1 MSAAYKPTAAA
12 SDDDHLVACEHC
24 DALYRRL
31 PLPPKA
37 VARCLRCDGV
47 LYRNRP
53 LDLDL
58 QLALAVA
65 GLIVLVIANAYPIVE
80 IELQGTRN
88 EAGLWGA
95 ILASYDSGVGFV
107 AVVAA
112 ATLFF
117 FPLLQLMLLL
127 WVLLPLRNGQRPP
140 GFVWSMHA
148 LRLMRPWSMV
158 EVFMLGVLVSV
169 VKLAGMAAIV
179 PGIGLWGF
187 AVLTLILTALSNFD
201 LDDLWDQVPPEPAP

>member
-1 MSAAYKPTAAA
+1 MSAASPRPAPESTGP
-12 SDDDHLVACEHC
+12 LVACEHC
-24 DALYRRL
+24 DALYQRAEL
-31 PLPPKA
+31 PHDS
-37 VARCLRCDGV
+37 VADCPRCGAT
-47 LYRNRP
+47 LYRGRQ

-58 QLALAVA
+58 QLALAIA
-65 GLIVLVIANAYPIVE
+65 GLIVLVIANAYPIVG
-80 IELQGTRN
+80 IELQGSYN

-127 WVLLPLRNGQRPP
+127 WVLMPLRAGQVAP
-140 GFVWSMHA
+140 GFVWAMHA
-148 LRLMRPWSMV
+148 LRHMRPWSMV

-169 VKLAGMAAIV
+169 VKLAGTSEVV
-179 PGIGLWGF
+179 PGVGLWGF
-187 AVLTLILTALSNFD
+187 AVLSLILTALSSFD
-201 LDDLWDQVPPEPAP
+201 LHEIWDRLPEPRP